1 MQRWLQ
7 LAEDVAVLQYPL
19 GAFGIDFK
27 RTVTLLRLHD
37 GRLIIHSTAPF
48 TREDVIAIERFGK
61 PGWLIE
67 ATRFHDT
74 YARDG
79 RAGFPS
85 LPYLTPADSNQPGG
99 GTARP
104 LTPPPDDWSGEVE
117 LLKLEGL
124 RWQNEHA
131 FYHRSSRTLVLADL
145 LFHFSSETAGWRRFF
160 VRHVMRL
167 PQLVGISVFFRMMI
181 ADPRAF
187 SRSARRL
194 LEWDFQQ
201 IVVAHAEPIRE
212 KARGILEKALRD
224 QDLLDNS

>member
-1 MQRWLQ
+1 MQRWFQ
-7 LAEDVAVLQYPL
+7 LAEDVAILQYPL

-74 YARDG
+74 YARQG
-79 RAGFPS
+79 RAAFPT
-85 LPYLTPADSNQPGG
+85 LPYLAPAASNQPGSSA
-99 GTARP
+99 TLP
-104 LTPPPDDWSGEVE
+104 LIPPPDDWRDEVE

-131 FYHRSSRTLVLADL
+131 FYHRLSRTLVLADL
-145 LFHFSSETAGWRRFF
+145 LFHFSSEMAGWPRFF
-160 VRHVMRL
+160 VRQVMRL
-167 PQLVGISVFFRMMI
+167 PQLVGLSVFFRMMI
-181 ADPRAF
+181 ADQRAF

-194 LEWDFQQ
+194 LEWDFQE

-212 KARGILEKALRD
+212 DARGILEKALRD
-224 QDLLDNS
+224 QDLLDNR